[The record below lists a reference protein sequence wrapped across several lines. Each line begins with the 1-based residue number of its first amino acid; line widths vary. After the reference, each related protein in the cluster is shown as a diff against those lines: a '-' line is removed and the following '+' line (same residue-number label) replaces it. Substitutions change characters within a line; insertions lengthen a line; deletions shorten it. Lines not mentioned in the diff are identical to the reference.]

1 MFEGQCYCGRIQF
14 TVTTE
19 PAQLV
24 DCNCT
29 LCRRLGAL
37 WAHVPVASVRIDT
50 SNAANVSYAQGD
62 RTLAV
67 QSCSHCGC
75 TTHYETLQDDGE
87 IMAVNFRMCEPQVLE
102 NFRIRKFDG
111 ADSWRFID

>member
-75 TTHYETLQDDGE
+75 TCLLYTSPSPRDATLS
-87 IMAVNFRMCEPQVLE
+87 RMPSS
-102 NFRIRKFDG
+102 
-111 ADSWRFID
+111 A